1 MMQQYLRIKREHP
14 DALLFYR
21 MGDFYELF
29 FKDAER
35 AAQLLQIT
43 LTARGK
49 SAGQSI
55 PMAGVPF
62 HAAENYL
69 ARLLKAGESVVI
81 CEQIGDPAT
90 SKGPVERK
98 VARILTPGTVT
109 DDFLLDAE
117 HDHFLAAIDFAA
129 TPSKRQQSIGL
140 AWLDISSGQL
150 WITECVDESSL
161 LSELNRLQPAEILF
175 SEACTPAEEFT
186 QLGHWQRRPSWEFD
200 TQSASDELRRTFAVE
215 RLESFGSFDTP
226 SAHRAVGALLQYV
239 RETQR
244 SSLPHVRPPQIHRMD
259 QCVLLDPASR
269 RNLELTQTLDGRDE
283 PTLAWVLDHTV
294 TAMGARL
301 LRRWLHQP
309 LRDRTVL
316 ELRQHAIMTL
326 QTPGSHA
333 SLRAQMR
340 EAGDIERMVGRISI
354 GSATPRDLERLRLT
368 LLLLPD
374 LNNALQ
380 AMDST
385 RLSWINT
392 HLQPLPHLTDLLS
405 RALVRTPPQTL
416 REGGVIATG
425 YDTELD
431 ELRAMASDAGDYL
444 LQLEIQ
450 ERERSGIPNL
460 KIGYNRVSGYFI
472 ELSRTQA
479 EQAPA
484 HFIRRQTLK
493 NAERFITPEL
503 KSFEDRALS
512 SSSRALAREKHL
524 YETLLDL
531 LRPDLPT
538 LQACADALAELD
550 VLCTLAA
557 RAEELNWVFPE
568 LKEEPGIEIVDG
580 RHPVVEA
587 VNRAHF
593 IPNSV
598 VLSPEDRRLLVIT
611 GPNMGGKSTFMRQTA
626 LIVLLAHLG
635 SPVPAQRACIGMVDR
650 IFTRIGSAD
659 DLAGGRSTFMVEMTE
674 TATILNNATRHSLVL
689 MDEIGR
695 GTSTFDGLSLAWAS
709 AMHLARTLRA
719 LTLFATHYFE
729 LTQLPEQ
736 TDGVSNLHVTAVE
749 HGDRIIFMHQVQE
762 GPASQSYGLAV
773 AQLAGIPRHVID
785 AARLKLTELEQ
796 MEIHRQQ
803 IQAKPNQPTQLDLFL
818 STPSVVEEKLRSI
831 DLDGLSPRQ
840 ALEQLYHLKSLL
852 N

>member
-1 MMQQYLRIKREHP
+1 MQKYLRIKREHP

-98 VARILTPGTVT
+98 VVRILTPGTVT
-109 DDFLLDAE
+109 DDFLLSAE
-117 HDHFLAAIDFAA
+117 KDRYLAAIDLE
-129 TPSKRQQSIGL
+129 TQGSKKQCPIGL

-150 WITECVDESSL
+150 WTTECMDLSSL
-161 LSELNRLQPAEILF
+161 LSELNRLQPAEVLF
-175 SEACTPAEEFT
+175 NESCLPNEELT
-186 QLGHWQRRPSWEFD
+186 QIGHWQRRPSWEFD
-200 TQSASDELRRTFAVE
+200 TQSASDELRRTFSVE
-215 RLESFGSFDTP
+215 RLESFGSYNAP
-226 SAHRAVGALLQYV
+226 SAHRAVGALLHYV

-244 SSLPHVRPPQIHRMD
+244 AALVHVRPPQMHRMD

-294 TAMGARL
+294 TSMGARL

-309 LRDRTVL
+309 LRDL
-316 ELRQHAIMTL
+316 IYLKERQHAVQALQMQNLGIHVQTL
-326 QTPGSHA
+326 
-333 SLRAQMR
+333 MR
-340 EAGDIERMVGRISI
+340 DAGDIERMLGRIAL

-368 LLLLPD
+368 LLLLPE
-374 LNNALQ
+374 LNTETQKL
-380 AMDST
+380 DSPQLSLISQ
-385 RLSWINT
+385 RL
-392 HLQPLPHLTDLLS
+392 HPLPHITDLLGQ
-405 RALVRTPPQTL
+405 ALVRTPPQTL
-416 REGGVIATG
+416 REGGVIAQG
-425 YDTELD
+425 YDAELD
-431 ELRAMASDAGDYL
+431 ELRSMATDAGDYL

-472 ELSRTQA
+472 ELSRGQA
-479 EQAPA
+479 EHAPA

-512 SSSRALAREKHL
+512 SSARALAREKQL
-524 YETLLDL
+524 YDALLGM
-531 LRPDLPT
+531 LRPDLPV

-550 VLCTLAA
+550 VFCTLAV
-557 RAEELNWVFPE
+557 RAEELGWVFPE
-568 LKEEPGIEIVDG
+568 LHDEPGIDIEDG

-587 VNRAHF
+587 VNRDHF
-593 IPNSV
+593 IPNSIA
-598 VLSPEDRRLLVIT
+598 LDPLDRRLLVIT

-626 LIVLLAHLG
+626 LIVLLAHIG
-635 SPVPAQRACIGMVDR
+635 SPVPARKACIGMVDR

-674 TATILNNATRHSLVL
+674 TATILNNATEHSLVL

-709 AMHLARTLRA
+709 AMHLASNLRA

-729 LTQLPEQ
+729 LTQLPEHAP
-736 TDGVSNLHVTAVE
+736 GVSNLHVTAVE

-773 AQLAGIPRHVID
+773 AQLAGIPRHVIE
-785 AARLKLTELEQ
+785 AARHKLAELEQ
-796 MEIHRQQ
+796 MEVHRQH
-803 IQAKPNQPTQLDLFL
+803 IQSEFEKPAQLDLFL
-818 STPSVVEEKLRSI
+818 SVPSLVEEKLRSI
-831 DLDGLSPRQ
+831 NPDELSPKQ
-840 ALEQLYHLKSLL
+840 ALEQLYQLKSLL